1 VIEKARR
8 RGGRKALAILSIA
21 GLAVGGIAA
30 AGFLGGYRIN
40 TTPSFPLGLWRIE
53 ELSREVRVG
62 DTLFICPPAN
72 SPAIELARE
81 RLYLP
86 AGLCDG
92 GMAPLIKTVA
102 ALPGQLVTIEGNQVA
117 IDGELLAHS
126 SIQAKDG
133 QGRPLTAYAGG
144 IVPAGDIFVH
154 SDYVASYDSRY
165 FGPIPAG
172 GVLGLAT
179 PVFIFDV
186 K

>member
-1 VIEKARR
+1 MISEARR
-8 RGGRKALAILSIA
+8 KGRQGVLFILSLA
-21 GLAVGGIAA
+21 GLVIGGIAT
-30 AGFLGGYRIN
+30 AGIFGGYRIN
-40 TTPSFPLGLWRIE
+40 TTPSVPLGLWQIE
-53 ELSREVRVG
+53 TLSRDVRVG
-62 DTLFICPPAN
+62 DTVFICPPADA
-72 SPAIELARE
+72 PEIKPARE

-92 GMAPLIKTVA
+92 GIAPLIKTVV
-102 ALPGQLVTIEGNQVA
+102 ALPGQLVTIDGDQVA

-144 IVPAGDIFVH
+144 IVPAGALFVH

-165 FGPIPAG
+165 FGPIPAS

-186 K
+186 N

>member
-1 VIEKARR
+1 M
-8 RGGRKALAILSIA
+8 AILSLA

-86 AGLCDG
+86 AGLCNG
-92 GMAPLIKTVA
+92 GMAPLIKTVV
-102 ALPGQLVTIEGNQVA
+102 ALPGQTVIIKGGEVA
-117 IDGELLAHS
+117 IDGERLAHS

-133 QGRPLTAYAGG
+133 QGRPLTAYTGG
-144 IVPAGDIFVH
+144 IVPADALFVH
-154 SDYVASYDSRY
+154 SDYVASYDLRY

>member
-1 VIEKARR
+1 MEKARR
-8 RGGRKALAILSIA
+8 RGRRKALAILSLA

-30 AGFLGGYRIN
+30 AGFVGGYRIN

-53 ELSREVRVG
+53 ELSREARLG

-72 SPAIELARE
+72 SPAIELARD

-86 AGLCDG
+86 AGLCNGD
-92 GMAPLIKTVA
+92 MAPLIKTVVA
-102 ALPGQLVTIEGNQVA
+102 MPGQLVTIDGDQVA

-126 SIQAKDG
+126 CIQAKDG
-133 QGRPLTAYAGG
+133 QGRPLAAYAGG
-144 IVPAGDIFVH
+144 IVPAGELFVH

-172 GVLGLAT
+172 GVLGLAR
-179 PVFIFDV
+179 PVLILDV
-186 K
+186 R

>member
-1 VIEKARR
+1 MIAKARR
-8 RGGRKALAILSIA
+8 RGRRKALAILSLA
-21 GLAVGGIAA
+21 GLAVGGTAA
-30 AGFLGGYRIN
+30 AGLLGGYRFN

-53 ELSREVRVG
+53 ELSREARRG

-86 AGLCDG
+86 AGLCNG
-92 GMAPLIKTVA
+92 GMAPLIKTVV
-102 ALPGQLVTIEGNQVA
+102 ALPGQLVTIEDDQVA
-117 IDGELLAHS
+117 IDDKRLAHS

-144 IVPAGDIFVH
+144 IVPAGALFVH

-165 FGPIPAG
+165 FGPIPAS
-172 GVLGLAT
+172 GVLGLAREVLT
-179 PVFIFDV
+179 FQP
-186 K
+186 

>member
-1 VIEKARR
+1 VIERARR
-8 RGGRKALAILSIA
+8 RGRREALAILSLA
-21 GLAVGGIAA
+21 GLAIGGIAA

-40 TTPSFPLGLWRIE
+40 STPSFPLGLWRIE
-53 ELSREVRVG
+53 ELSREARLG
-62 DTLFICPPAN
+62 DTLFICPPAS

-92 GMAPLIKTVA
+92 GIAPLIKTVV
-102 ALPGQLVTIEGNQVA
+102 ALPGQLVTIEGDLVA
-117 IDGELLAHS
+117 IDGERLAHS

-144 IVPAGDIFVH
+144 IVPAGALFVH

-165 FGPIPAG
+165 FGPIPAS